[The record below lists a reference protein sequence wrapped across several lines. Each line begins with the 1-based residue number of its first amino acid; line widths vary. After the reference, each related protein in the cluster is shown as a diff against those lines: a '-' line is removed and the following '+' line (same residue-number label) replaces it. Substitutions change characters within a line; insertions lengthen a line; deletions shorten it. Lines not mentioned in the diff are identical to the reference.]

1 MFKNIKIAIYALFVF
16 LSLNCFAQSNKNNKY
31 PDKPIELVV
40 LFPVGS
46 SADVVARIF
55 ADNLSKELG
64 TQIVVNNKPG
74 AGGAIGYKYIAG
86 KNPDGYSLV
95 WSSNSILSTYYSGAL
110 NVEYQGFDHIARATI
125 ELPVVAVKADS
136 PWKNLK
142 DMLDYVH
149 THPEE
154 VRVGNSGVGSFTH
167 YAGASFFDAQ
177 GVKVTHI
184 PFAAS
189 QVVTS
194 LMGGNIEAVVQ
205 APGALMPFVNS
216 GSVRVLGVL
225 GSRREPAFPSVPT
238 AAEQGIQFQA
248 DMWRGVSAPKGTPK
262 EISMRIQTAMQ
273 KTLASPEFK
282 KQCEKFGCQA
292 SYADSTQFLKE
303 IASENYLVGAF
314 MKQTLKNN

>member
-1 MFKNIKIAIYALFVF
+1 MFKNLKIVIYALFIF
-16 LSLNCFAQSNKNNKY
+16 LSCSSYAQNTKNKY
-31 PDKPIELVV
+31 PEKPVELVV

-110 NVEYQGFDHIARATI
+110 NVDYRGFDHIARATI

-142 DMLDYVH
+142 DMIDYAQS
-149 THPEE
+149 HPEE
-154 VRVGNSGVGSFTH
+154 LRVGNSGVGSFTH

-177 GVKVTHI
+177 GVRVTHV
-184 PFAAS
+184 PFSSS

-194 LMGGNIEAVVQ
+194 LMGGNIEVVVQ

-216 GSVRVLGVL
+216 GSIRVVGVL
-225 GSRREPAFPSVPT
+225 GSRREPAFPNVPT

-248 DMWRGVSAPKGTPK
+248 DMWRGISAPKGTPK
-262 EISMRIQTAMQ
+262 EISERIQAAMQ
-273 KTLASPEFK
+273 KTLASPEFN
-282 KQCEKFGCQA
+282 KQCEKFGCQS
-292 SYADSTQFLKE
+292 SYADSIHFLKD
-303 IASENYLVGAF
+303 IATENSLVASF
-314 MKQTLKNN
+314 MKQTLKSN

>member
-1 MFKNIKIAIYALFVF
+1 MFKNLKIVGCLIFLFISF
-16 LSLNCFAQSNKNNKY
+16 CSFAQNVKNKY
-31 PDKPIELVV
+31 PEKPIELVV

-55 ADNLSKELG
+55 AENLSKELG

-74 AGGAIGYKYIAG
+74 AGGAIGYKYVAG

-110 NVEYQGFDHIARATI
+110 NVDYQGFDHIARATL
-125 ELPVVAVKADS
+125 ELPVIAVKSDS

-142 DMLDYVH
+142 EMLDYARSR
-149 THPEE
+149 PEDL
-154 VRVGNSGVGSFTH
+154 RVGNSGVGSFTH

-177 GVKVTHI
+177 GVKVTHV
-184 PFAAS
+184 PFASS

-194 LMGGNIEAVVQ
+194 LMSGNIEAVVQ
-205 APGALMPFVNS
+205 APGALIPFVNS
-216 GSVRVLGVL
+216 GSIRVLGVL
-225 GSRREPAFPSVPT
+225 GSRRDPAFPNVPT

-262 EISMRIQTAMQ
+262 EISARIQAAMQ

-282 KQCEKFGCQA
+282 KQCEKFGCVA
-292 SYADSTQFLKE
+292 SYADSIQFLKD
-303 IASENYLVGAF
+303 IASENYLVASF

>member
-1 MFKNIKIAIYALFVF
+1 MFKNIKIVIYALFLF
-16 LSLNCFAQSNKNNKY
+16 LSLNCYAQSVKNKY

-64 TQIVVNNKPG
+64 AQIVVNNKPG

-142 DMLDYVH
+142 EMLDYIRAN
-149 THPEE
+149 PEA

-184 PFAAS
+184 PYAAS

-216 GSVRVLGVL
+216 GSIRVLGVL
-225 GSRREPAFPSVPT
+225 GSRREPAFPNVPT

-262 EISMRIQTAMQ
+262 EISMRIQAAMQ
-273 KTLASPEFK
+273 KTLNSPEFK
-282 KQCEKFGCQA
+282 KQCEKFGCQS
-292 SYADSTQFLKE
+292 SYADSVQFLKD
-303 IASENYLVGAF
+303 IASENYAVGSF
-314 MKQTLKNN
+314 MKQTLKSN

>member
-1 MFKNIKIAIYALFVF
+1 MFKNIKIVIYALFLF
-16 LSLNCFAQSNKNNKY
+16 LSLNCYAQSVKNKY

-142 DMLDYVH
+142 EMLDYIRAN
-149 THPEE
+149 PEA

-184 PFAAS
+184 PYAAS

-216 GSVRVLGVL
+216 GSIRVLGVL
-225 GSRREPAFPSVPT
+225 GSRREPAFPNVPT

-262 EISMRIQTAMQ
+262 EISMRIQAAMQ
-273 KTLASPEFK
+273 KTLNSPEFK
-282 KQCEKFGCQA
+282 KQCEKFGCQS
-292 SYADSTQFLKE
+292 SYADSVQFLKD
-303 IASENYLVGAF
+303 IASENYAVGSF
-314 MKQTLKNN
+314 MKQTLKSN

>member
-1 MFKNIKIAIYALFVF
+1 MFKNIKIVVCALFLF
-16 LSLNCFAQSNKNNKY
+16 LSLNCFAQSVKNKY

-142 DMLDYVH
+142 EMLDYVRAN
-149 THPEE
+149 PEA

-184 PFAAS
+184 PYAAA

-216 GSVRVLGVL
+216 GSIRVLGVL
-225 GSRREPAFPSVPT
+225 GSRREPAFPNVPT

-262 EISMRIQTAMQ
+262 EVSMRIQAAMQ
-273 KTLASPEFK
+273 KTLNSPEFK
-282 KQCEKFGCQA
+282 KQCEKFGCQS
-292 SYADSTQFLKE
+292 SYADSVQFLKD
-303 IASENYLVGAF
+303 IASENYAVGSF

>member
-1 MFKNIKIAIYALFVF
+1 MLKFLKVAFYTALLIFSTTSF
-16 LSLNCFAQSNKNNKY
+16 SQSNKY

-46 SADVVARIF
+46 SSDVVARIF

-86 KNPDGYSLV
+86 KNPDGYSFV

-110 NVEYQGFDHIARATI
+110 SIDYQGFDHIARATL
-125 ELPVVAVKADS
+125 ELPVVAVKSDA

-142 DMLDYVH
+142 DMVDYARKN
-149 THPEE
+149 PEE
-154 VRVGNSGVGSFTH
+154 LRVGNSGTGSFTH
-167 YAGASFFDAQ
+167 YAGASFFDSQ
-177 GVKVTHI
+177 GVKVTHV
-184 PFAAS
+184 PYASS

-194 LMGGNIEAVVQ
+194 LMGENIEAVVQ

-216 GSVRVLGVL
+216 GSIRVIGVL
-225 GSRREPAFPSVPT
+225 GSRRDPAFPTVPT
-238 AAEQGIQFQA
+238 ASEQGIQFQA
-248 DMWRGVSAPKGTPK
+248 DMWRGVTGPKGTPK
-262 EISMRIQTAMQ
+262 NISERIQVAMQ
-273 KTLASPEFK
+273 KTLSSPEFK

-292 SYADSTQFLKE
+292 SFADSTQFLKD
-303 IASENYLVGAF
+303 ITAENQLVSAF
-314 MKQTLKNN
+314 MKQTLKSN

>member
-1 MFKNIKIAIYALFVF
+1 MFKNIKIVIYALFLF
-16 LSLNCFAQSNKNNKY
+16 LSLNCFAQSDKNKY

-64 TQIVVNNKPG
+64 AQIVVNNKPG

-142 DMLDYVH
+142 EMLDYVRAN
-149 THPEE
+149 PEA

-184 PFAAS
+184 PYAAS

-216 GSVRVLGVL
+216 GSIRVLGVL

-262 EISMRIQTAMQ
+262 EISMRIQAAMQ

-292 SYADSTQFLKE
+292 SYADSVQFLKD
-303 IASENYLVGAF
+303 IASENGAVGSF
-314 MKQTLKNN
+314 MKQTLKSN

>member
-1 MFKNIKIAIYALFVF
+1 MFKNIKVFIYALFVF
-16 LSLNCFAQSNKNNKY
+16 LSLNCYAQSDKGKY

-142 DMLDYVH
+142 EMLDYVR

-184 PFAAS
+184 PYASS

-216 GSVRVLGVL
+216 GSIRVLGVL
-225 GSRREPAFPSVPT
+225 GSRREPAFPTVPT

-282 KQCEKFGCQA
+282 KQCEKFGCQS
-292 SYADSTQFLKE
+292 SYADSVQFLKD
-303 IASENYLVGAF
+303 IASENYLVGNF

>member
-1 MFKNIKIAIYALFVF
+1 MYKNLKIIVCTLFFFVSF
-16 LSLNCFAQSNKNNKY
+16 CAFAQNVKNKY

-46 SADVVARIF
+46 SADIVARIF

-74 AGGAIGYKYIAG
+74 AGGAIGYKYVAG

-110 NVEYQGFDHIARATI
+110 NVDYQGFDHIARATI

-142 DMLDYVH
+142 DMLDYVRA
-149 THPEE
+149 HPEE

-177 GVKVTHI
+177 GVKVTHV
-184 PFAAS
+184 PYSSS

-216 GSVRVLGVL
+216 GGLRVLGVL
-225 GSRREPAFPSVPT
+225 GSRREPAFPNVPT

-262 EISMRIQTAMQ
+262 EISARIQAAMQ

-282 KQCEKFGCQA
+282 KQCEKNGCVA
-292 SYADSTQFLKE
+292 SYADSMQFLKD
-303 IASENYLVGAF
+303 IASENYLVASF

>member
-1 MFKNIKIAIYALFVF
+1 MTKYIKRAFVTILILFSGMV
-16 LSLNCFAQSNKNNKY
+16 CAEKKQY

-46 SADVVARIF
+46 SSDVVARLF

-74 AGGAIGYKYIAG
+74 AGGAIGYKYIAS

-110 NVEYQGFDHIARATI
+110 NIDYKNFDHIGRATL
-125 ELPVVAVKADS
+125 ELPVIAVKSDS
-136 PWKNLK
+136 PFKNLK
-142 DMLDYVH
+142 EMLDYARS
-149 THPEE
+149 HPEDI
-154 VRVGNSGVGSFTH
+154 RVGNSGAGSFTH
-167 YAGASFFDAQ
+167 YAGASFFDSQ

-184 PFAAS
+184 PYASS

-205 APGALMPFVNS
+205 APGALLPFVNS
-216 GSVRVLGVL
+216 GSLRVIGVL
-225 GSRREPAFPSVPT
+225 GSRREPAFPNVPN
-238 AAEQGIQFQA
+238 ANEQGIKFQA
-248 DMWRGVSAPKGTPK
+248 DMWRGISAPKGIPK
-262 EISMRIQTAMQ
+262 DISEKIQVAMQ
-273 KTLASPEFK
+273 KTLSSPDFK

-292 SYADSTQFLKE
+292 SFEDSAAFLKD
-303 IASENYLVGAF
+303 IGAENQLVAEF

>member
-1 MFKNIKIAIYALFVF
+1 MSKKLKLLATSILIF
-16 LSLNCFAQSNKNNKY
+16 LSCGCFAQSATKY
-31 PDKPIELVV
+31 PEKPIELVV

-46 SADVVARIF
+46 SSDVVARIF
-55 ADNLSKELG
+55 AENLSKTLG
-64 TQIVVNNKPG
+64 TQVVVNNKPG
-74 AGGAIGYKYIAG
+74 AGGAIGYKYVAS
-86 KNPDGYSLV
+86 KTPDGYSLV

-110 NVEYQGFDHIARATI
+110 NVDYQGFDHIARATL

-142 DMLDYVH
+142 EMIDYAR

-154 VRVGNSGVGSFTH
+154 VRIGNSGVGSFTH

-177 GVKVTHI
+177 GVKVTHV
-184 PFAAS
+184 PFASS

-194 LMGGNIEAVVQ
+194 LMGGNIEVVVQ

-216 GSVRVLGVL
+216 GSIRVLGVL
-225 GSRREPAFPSVPT
+225 GSRREPAFPNVPT
-238 AAEQGIQFQA
+238 AAEQGIPFQA
-248 DMWRGVSAPKGTPK
+248 DMWRGISAPKGTPK
-262 EISMRIQTAMQ
+262 DVSARIQAAMQ

-282 KQCEKFGCQA
+282 KQCEKFGCVA
-292 SYADSTQFLKE
+292 SYADSMQFLKD
-303 IASENYLVGAF
+303 IASENYLVASF